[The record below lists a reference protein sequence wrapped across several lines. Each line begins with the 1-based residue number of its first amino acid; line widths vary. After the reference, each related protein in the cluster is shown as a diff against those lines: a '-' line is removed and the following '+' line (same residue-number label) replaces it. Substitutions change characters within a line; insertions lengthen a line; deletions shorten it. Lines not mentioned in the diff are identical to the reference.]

1 LTEARGLSLL
11 PERGNTPFHSAVETA
26 EHAPRQARP
35 EALIGLLD
43 DPSPVVRQALV
54 AHFTTM
60 GPAAATFLREVE
72 HGANRVLAG
81 HAAWFLRELKFTDPA
96 AEFRGFIR
104 AMSYDLETGA
114 LLLARTVS
122 PGLDISHCSAA
133 LDAIAQRCRE
143 LAVGPSAAR
152 DKCRLINRVL
162 FHELGFHGNVEH
174 YIDPLNSLIDQVIER
189 RKGNPVSL
197 CIVYLL
203 VAARLDFTLDPVGL
217 PGHFVIG
224 CSSDDLPFYVDPFEQ
239 GVMRDR
245 GEIMALL
252 SGRRSG
258 ITESDLAPVSVR
270 EVLCRVCRNLVNSFT
285 ASGEVEKVRLFS
297 GFLDEFDAACAR
309 DAR

>member
-1 LTEARGLSLL
+1 M
-11 PERGNTPFHSAVETA
+11 
-26 EHAPRQARP
+26 
-35 EALIGLLD
+35 GLLD
-43 DPSPVVRQALV
+43 DTSPVVRQALV
-54 AHFTTM
+54 AHFTAM
-60 GPAAATFLREVE
+60 GSAAAAFLREVE
-72 HGANRVLAG
+72 RGPNRVLSG

-104 AMSYDLETGA
+104 AMSYDLETGV

-122 PGLDISHCSAA
+122 PGLDIGHCSAE
-133 LDAIAQRCRE
+133 LDAIAQRCRD
-143 LAVGPSAAR
+143 LAVEPSGAR

-162 FHELGFHGNVEH
+162 FHEMGFRGNVEH
-174 YIDPLNSLIDQVIER
+174 YIDPLNSLIDQVLSR

-203 VAARLDFTLDPVGL
+203 VASRLDFTLDPVGL

-224 CSSDDLPFYVDPFEQ
+224 CSTDDLPFYVDPFEQ
-239 GVMRDR
+239 GLMRDR
-245 GEIMALL
+245 GEILALL

-258 ITESDLAPVSVR
+258 IRESDLAPVPVR
-270 EVLCRVCRNLVNSFT
+270 EILCRVCRNLVNSYT
-285 ASGEVEKVRLFS
+285 ASGEPEMVRLFS